1 MRHQAELIVFD
12 WDGTLVDS
20 VSHIVACMQGAARDA
35 GLPEPD
41 EAAARDVIGLGL
53 DDALSQLFPG
63 EPDPEALALMIRAYR
78 ERYFAADESA
88 VAPFEGVGALLEQLR
103 HAGLRL
109 AVATGKSH
117 AGLQHAF
124 ARTGLGD
131 FFETVRCADGRLA
144 KPHPAM
150 LEEILA
156 ETRVAAGAA
165 LMVGDSV
172 HDLGMAQAAA
182 VAGIG
187 VMTGAHDRERLLR
200 CCPLACLPA
209 AVHLPPWLSQD

>member
-1 MRHQAELIVFD
+1 MRHQSELIVFD

-35 GLPEPD
+35 GLPEPSG
-41 EAAARDVIGLGL
+41 AAARDVIGLGL

-63 EPDPEALALMIRAYR
+63 ERDPEALALMIRAYR
-78 ERYFAADESA
+78 ERYFASDEAA
-88 VAPFEGVGALLEQLR
+88 VAPFEGVGDLLEQLR
-103 HAGLRL
+103 RAGLRL
-109 AVATGKSH
+109 AVATGKSPE
-117 AGLQHAF
+117 GLERAF
-124 ARTGLGD
+124 AQTGLGG
-131 FFETVRCADGRLA
+131 FFETVRCADWRLA

-150 LEEILA
+150 LEEILD

-172 HDLGMAQAAA
+172 HDLGMARAAA

-200 CCPLACLPA
+200 CQPLACLPA
-209 AVHLPPWLSQD
+209 AVQLPPWLAEQ